1 MWNQCLAHAADPTGT
16 LLAGGCFVSGNS
28 VMTPPTLNTFGNM
41 GRNIFRDS
49 GFKNWDFSIFKTFTF
64 KERLGAQFRWEVF
77 NILKTAIISNPYG
90 AANGY
95 SFGND
100 PSLVNGNS
108 SPFGCGCATP
118 DIAAGNAMVGSGSS
132 RVMQLG
138 LKLSF

>member
-1 MWNQCLAHAADPTGT
+1 
-16 LLAGGCFVSGNS
+16 
-28 VMTPPTLNTFGNM
+28 MTPPAFGTFGNM

-49 GFKNWDFSIFKTFTF
+49 GFKNWDFSIFKNFRFT
-64 KERLGAQFRWEVF
+64 ERYGAQFRFEVF
-77 NILKTAIISNPYG
+77 NLLNNPIISNPYG